1 MKAQKSFFDMEH
13 TGQSYAEYKLEN
25 WRIGYLRR
33 VFKALDIK
41 PDDMFLDV
49 GCGGLGYISVEVAKR
64 KRCYSIGVDISS
76 AGIRQASSFVKKNL
90 NPYCTC
96 RFIVCSATHLPFRDS
111 FFSKITLIMVLEH
124 VPNDR
129 AVISEISRI
138 CKSKGRVLIT
148 VPNSYRRCLPIL
160 TLAKMKADKA
170 VGHLRS
176 YKAEDLLKISM
187 KRGFVLQSLEYH
199 AHFIKGVQNL
209 FKYFQ
214 MPAGDKVW
222 WMLEDFDSRMHKIPV
237 GSAFTMV
244 LVKR

>member
-49 GCGGLGYISVEVAKR
+49 GCGGLGYIVVEAAKR

-76 AGIRQASSFVKKNL
+76 TGIGQASSFAKKNL

-96 RFIVCSATHLPFRDS
+96 GFIVCSATHLPFIDS
-111 FFSKITLIMVLEH
+111 LFSKITLIMVLEH
-124 VPNDR
+124 IPNEQ

-138 CKSKGRVLIT
+138 CKNKGRVLIT
-148 VPNSYRRCLPIL
+148 VPNSYRRSLPIL

-176 YKAEDLLKISM
+176 YKAEDLLKILM
-187 KRGFVLQSLEYH
+187 RKGFVLQSLEYH
-199 AHFIKGVQNL
+199 AHSIKGAQYL
-209 FKYFQ
+209 LQHF
-214 MPAGDKVW
+214 PLTGDKVW
-222 WMLEDFDSRMHKIPV
+222 WMLEDFDARMYKVPT
-237 GSAFTMV
+237 GSAFTVV
-244 LVKR
+244 LVKQ